1 MKNAEF
7 SLVRSLQKK
16 HDEEKI
22 KNFRLR
28 GILNSFKLM
37 GNVCKICSTFSGTKY
52 FQILLQAIINLIA
65 QVMP

>member
-37 GNVCKICSTFSGTKY
+37 GNV
-52 FQILLQAIINLIA
+52 
-65 QVMP
+65 